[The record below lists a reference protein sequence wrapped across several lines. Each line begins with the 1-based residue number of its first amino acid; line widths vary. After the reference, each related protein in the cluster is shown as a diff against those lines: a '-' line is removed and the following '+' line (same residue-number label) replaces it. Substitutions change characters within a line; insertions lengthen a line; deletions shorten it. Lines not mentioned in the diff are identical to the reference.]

1 MPDHADAHALQF
13 AGQRRSVIRNRLI
26 GAGWIGRI
34 VAGEKQVPYV
44 NQIVWAAVATSTGLP
59 ATVAPIG
66 HSESGLPIG
75 VQIIGGYLQ
84 DHTTIA
90 FAGLIEHA
98 FGGSRRRNCE
108 IHRGHDSGKAIGSC
122 PETRVQ
128 S

>member
-1 MPDHADAHALQF
+1 
-13 AGQRRSVIRNRLI
+13 
-26 GAGWIGRI
+26 
-34 VAGEKQVPYV
+34 V
-44 NQIVWAAVATSTGLP
+44 NVATSTGLP

-98 FGGSRRRNCE
+98 FGGFT
-108 IHRGHDSGKAIGSC
+108 
-122 PETRVQ
+122 PPPQ
-128 S
+128 L